1 MTRRAARRA
10 LIVTAA
16 LAVLVAAGWW
26 FGRRAHRTEAP
37 APAAADSARAGV
49 RSVELYFAASS
60 GDSLVSE
67 SREVVDA
74 PDVGRRV
81 RVLVA
86 ELDRGPRGRGVA
98 ALPAGTGVLRCF
110 LDDSGLLTLDLTG
123 AFRQGFRGGSTAEY
137 LAIAS
142 LVRTIGANLPE
153 VKRITIVCA
162 GRPIPTL
169 GGHLPLDQP
178 LDVQDWP

>member
-1 MTRRAARRA
+1 MSPPLVRRA
-10 LIVTAA
+10 LVVTVA
-16 LAVLVAAGWW
+16 LALFAGATWW
-26 FGRRAHRTEAP
+26 WGRRGRPNEAP
-37 APAAADSARAGV
+37 APVAADSARAGV
-49 RSVELYFAASS
+49 RSVQLYFAAPG

-67 SREVVDA
+67 AREVVDA

-81 RVLVA
+81 RALVT

-98 ALPAGTGVLRCF
+98 ALPAGTTVLRCY

-142 LVRTIGANLPE
+142 LVRTLGANVPE
-153 VKRITIVCA
+153 VKRVLVVCA
-162 GRPIPTL
+162 GRPIATL

>member
-1 MTRRAARRA
+1 MSPRGVRRA
-10 LIVTAA
+10 LGVAVVLAA
-16 LAVLVAAGWW
+16 LVAGGWW
-26 FGRRAHRTEAP
+26 WSRRGRPIEAP

-49 RSVELYFAASS
+49 RAVQLYFAAAS

-110 LDDSGLLTLDLTG
+110 LDDTGLLTLDLTG
-123 AFRQGFRGGSTAEY
+123 AFRQGFRGGTTAEY

-142 LVRTIGANLPE
+142 LVRTLGANLPE
-153 VKRITIVCA
+153 VKRVTIVCA
-162 GRPIPTL
+162 GRPITTL

>member
-1 MTRRAARRA
+1 VRTRTVQRA
-10 LIVTAA
+10 LLVT
-16 LAVLVAAGWW
+16 LGLGLLVGAGWW
-26 FGRRAHRTEAP
+26 WSRRARPSEAP

-49 RSVELYFAASS
+49 RSVQLYFAAAS

-81 RVLVA
+81 RVLVS
-86 ELDRGPRGRGVA
+86 ELDRGPRGSGVA
-98 ALPAGTGVLRCF
+98 ALPAGTGVLRCY
-110 LDDSGLLTLDLTG
+110 LDDTGSLTLDLTG

-142 LVRTIGANLPE
+142 LVRTLGANLPE
-153 VKRITIVCA
+153 VKRVLIVCA
-162 GRPIPTL
+162 GRPITTL